1 MQQRVQKV
9 PPPPV
14 GGAGAAGGDIAV
26 TPYALPACALFLS
39 KFLKEYVL
47 CPRTP
52 RSERGAAGPHPASC
66 TFAGCGVHRT
76 LHPQPV
82 HRTLLPAPLQAVH
95 RTLFPAP

>member
-26 TPYALPACALFLS
+26 TPNALPAYGLFLS

-47 CPRTP
+47 SPCPP
-52 RSERGAAGPHPASC
+52 AVNGAQLAPHPDPWA
-66 TFAGCGVHRT
+66 VDR
-76 LHPQPV
+76 
-82 HRTLLPAPLQAVH
+82 LP
-95 RTLFPAP
+95 